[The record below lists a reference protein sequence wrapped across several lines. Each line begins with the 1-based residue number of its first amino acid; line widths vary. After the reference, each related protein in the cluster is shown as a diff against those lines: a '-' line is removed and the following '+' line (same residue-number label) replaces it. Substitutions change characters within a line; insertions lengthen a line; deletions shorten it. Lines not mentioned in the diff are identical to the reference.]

1 MSLLQINNQ
10 APRPHDPSAE
20 GEDYAK
26 GSSYLLWALIAA
38 FVVISVGTAIFLLLN
53 QPHPFATGEAAQVWA
68 HPVHTINTPIDAAGV
83 QSAGE
88 VFDQVLVFAQIRVR
102 NESKEPIVLKE
113 LLTNVEL
120 DDGIHSSY
128 AATSTDYGRIFVA
141 YPQLASLHSAPLLRD
156 AVIQPGQVDEGM
168 IVSAFRVTKE
178 QWAARKNLNFTVQ
191 LKYHPDLTITPAGP
205 ITEQ

>member
-1 MSLLQINNQ
+1 MSLLQINEN
-10 APRPHDPSAE
+10 APRPDDASAA

-26 GSSYLLWALIAA
+26 GSSYLLWALIIA

-53 QPHPFATGEAAQVWA
+53 RPQPFAVGEAPQVWV
-68 HPVHTINTPIDAAGV
+68 HPVHTLNTPIDAAGE
-83 QSAGE
+83 QTAGE
-88 VFDQVLVFAQIRVR
+88 VFDQVLVFAHIRVR

-128 AATSTDYGRIFVA
+128 AATATDFGRIFVA
-141 YPQLASLHSAPLLRD
+141 YPQLASLHTAPLLRD

-168 IVSAFRVTKE
+168 IVSAFRVSKE
-178 QWAARKNLNFTVQ
+178 QWTARKNLNFTVE
-191 LKYHPDLTITPAGP
+191 LKYHPDLIITPVGP
-205 ITEQ
+205 VIEQ